1 MRVQSVT
8 DDGLLKDVAIYSW
21 ASQILL
27 RFKPPSSIADRSS
40 LTADSHLLFSSVRL
54 DFSEAMLF
62 KSSVGRSP
70 CKHG

>member
-8 DDGLLKDVAIYSW
+8 GDGLLKDVAIYSW

-40 LTADSHLLFSSVRL
+40 LTADSHLLFSSG
-54 DFSEAMLF
+54 ET
-62 KSSVGRSP
+62 
-70 CKHG
+70 